1 MQAALLLA
9 IAWPFSLA
17 LLLAVRGIRSL
28 AIALLPWA
36 AAPALMVA
44 LLVPDGALVS
54 PETLLGSALALD
66 ASRRVFLA
74 ATALLWL
81 GAVWLMVGPRPMS
94 IDGWRLAF
102 LTLITMGGS
111 FGLALAGDGLLWLVS
126 GTLAGYALYGMILQG
141 AQRPAR
147 AAGRRLVILLV
158 LSDLIVFEL
167 FLILAHAAGGTSFDD
182 LRQAVAMTDSPA
194 MILGLMA
201 VGLGAKAGVLGAH
214 LWLLPSFQ
222 VSMPGVRLAL
232 IAFVLAVGLSGWLN
246 LLPLGEI
253 EWPIPGM
260 VLQWLA
266 LATAA
271 YALVASLLVPG
282 RGALQGSILMALT
295 AQWLCA
301 VAVALQQPGLGV
313 AIGDL
318 IPMVGLQ
325 TGIGLAVLVILLDAV
340 ETRQRSLSLAMVWLA
355 AVTVAVAPLT
365 ILGAWMD
372 TGHFAAEGLWL
383 PSLAVAVLLGR
394 LIAGVEPP
402 DADADADAEVERV
415 PHQAHRLTLASG
427 LMLAALFA
435 ASTSLLGHS
444 PTDLWSWTP
453 GMHPWW
459 SAVSPLSLLALAV
472 ALVLGWGGSRHLM
485 RRPAGYSFMRS
496 ANVATVRDRISLPRA
511 RLRHLTRIR
520 LPGWRDAI
528 VERLL
533 GPGAWLEW
541 QGVARRI
548 EARLMRWE
556 SALVMLVLLGSAA
569 AWVGANG

>member
-1 MQAALLLA
+1 LSPILVQAALLLA
-9 IAWPFSLA
+9 LAWPFALV
-17 LLLAVRGIRSL
+17 LLLAVRATRSL

-36 AAPALMVA
+36 AAPALAVA
-44 LLVPDGALVS
+44 LLVPDGAVVS
-54 PETLLGSALALD
+54 PATLLGSALTLD
-66 ASRRVFLA
+66 ATRRVFLA

-94 IDGWRLAF
+94 IDGWRLA
-102 LTLITMGGS
+102 LLALITMGGS
-111 FGLALAGDGLLWLVS
+111 FGLALASDGLLWLVS

-158 LSDLIVFEL
+158 LSDLLLFEL

-201 VGLGAKAGVLGAH
+201 VGLGVKAGVLGAH

-222 VSMPGVRLAL
+222 VSTPAVRLAL
-232 IAFVLAVGLSGWLN
+232 IAFVLAAGLSGWLN

-253 EWPIPGM
+253 EWPISGI

-271 YALVASLLVPG
+271 YALVASLLVP
-282 RGALQGSILMALT
+282 RPGALQGGILMALT

-301 VAVALQQPGLGV
+301 VAVALQQPGLGM

-325 TGIGLAVLVILLDAV
+325 TGIGLAALVILLDAV
-340 ETRQRSLSLAMVWLA
+340 KTRHRNLRLAMAWLA
-355 AVTVAVAPLT
+355 AVTVAVAPLPV
-365 ILGAWMD
+365 LGAWRD
-372 TGHFAAEGLWL
+372 AGTLAAEGLWL

-394 LIAGVEPP
+394 LIAGIGTP
-402 DADADADAEVERV
+402 DAEVERV
-415 PHQAHRLTLASG
+415 PHQAHRLTLAFG

-444 PTDLWSWTP
+444 PTDLWSWAP
-453 GMHPWW
+453 GMQPGW
-459 SAVSPLSLLALAV
+459 SEGSPLPILILAV
-472 ALVLGWGGSRHLM
+472 ALVLGWGGARYLL
-485 RRPAGYSFMRS
+485 RRS
-496 ANVATVRDRISLPRA
+496 APHPFMWSVDLASVREPVSLPRA
-511 RLRHLTRIR
+511 HLRHLTRIR
-520 LPGWRDAI
+520 LPGWRDAV

-533 GPGAWLEW
+533 GSGAWLEW
-541 QGVARRI
+541 QAFARRI

-569 AWVGANG
+569 AWVAANG